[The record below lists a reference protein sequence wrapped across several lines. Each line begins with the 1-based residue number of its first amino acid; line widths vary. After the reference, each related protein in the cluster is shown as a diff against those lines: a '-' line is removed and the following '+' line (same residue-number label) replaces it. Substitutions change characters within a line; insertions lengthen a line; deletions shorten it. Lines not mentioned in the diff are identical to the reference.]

1 MNVRGAKM
9 SEQEIIKAL
18 DDLKLA
24 RLEIFKANKENA
36 DLIRELSGQL
46 YDLQVKRERES
57 E

>member
-1 MNVRGAKM
+1 MNVRGVKM

-46 YDLQVKRERES
+46 YDLQVKRGRES

>member
-1 MNVRGAKM
+1 MNVRGVKM